1 MKKLKFLTLAAIA
14 AATAMVSSCSDNVE
28 LSTPTKETK
37 GKCDLLVDVSVDGS
51 RASALTGTNF
61 STFKLFGYQN
71 PPTGS
76 SAAAKG
82 FLDGAN
88 GVDFEGAVGSTWT
101 TDAEALWPAETD
113 QSNNFY
119 AISTYG
125 YDKTGA
131 HIINSATLG
140 EEFNTSGLQN
150 GSFTY
155 TSAISSYTPDYLN
168 ETLLEP
174 EAIAELKVPS
184 NYVKS
189 AEQKDVVIAASMETL
204 KGTTGKITLPFKHAF
219 AYVTMEFNFA
229 SHVAKKDNEGNY
241 TNDTPDGTGIS
252 ENEYYAIDYIAIHGV
267 KTNGTFTFT
276 KSGDNWDGSWAASD
290 YGVVKYVWGVDNPL
304 ILKCSTQTPT
314 ATNPIIY
321 TPILTDGQAMMIIPQ
336 KVNTDGPIVWDDDE
350 NVPTATPT
358 NKAYIEIHGALWQS
372 TGDDDETKNTPYK
385 TVAINH
391 LTLDNYVADL
401 GGEAEYYFTQSLYC
415 ALPENF
421 EFKMNKHYNFR
432 IKLTSCLKADG
443 TDFSEALGM

>member
-28 LSTPTKETK
+28 LSTSTKEAK

-51 RASALTGTNF
+51 RASAVPSTKFT
-61 STFKLFGYQN
+61 TFKLFGYQN

-76 SAAAKG
+76 SAAAQG
-82 FLDGAN
+82 FLNGAS
-88 GVDFEGAVGSTWT
+88 GVDFTGKIGNTWT
-101 TDAEALWPAETD
+101 TESEALWPTETD

-119 AISTYG
+119 AISTYDG
-125 YDKTGA
+125 TT
-131 HIINSATLG
+131 NSATLG
-140 EEFNTSGLQN
+140 NEFNTAGLQN

-155 TSAISSYTPDYLN
+155 TSAISSYNPDYLN
-168 ETLLEP
+168 EAVLVDNGLDE
-174 EAIAELKVPS
+174 EEIAALKVPS
-184 NYVKS
+184 NYVNS

-229 SHVAKKDNEGNY
+229 SQVAKKDNEGNY

-267 KTNGTFTFT
+267 KTKGTFTFT

-290 YGVVKYVWGVDNPL
+290 YGVVKYVWGVENPL
-304 ILKCSTQTPT
+304 ILHCSTETPT

-336 KVNTDGPIVWDDDE
+336 IVNTDGAIEWDEDTNLPSE
-350 NVPTATPT
+350 TPE

-372 TGDDDETKNTPYK
+372 TGDEDETKDTPYK

-391 LTLDNYVADL
+391 LSLDNYVADL
-401 GGEAEYYFTQSLYC
+401 GGDAENYLTQSLYC
-415 ALPENF
+415 ALPANF

-443 TDFSEALGM
+443 TDFSEALNM